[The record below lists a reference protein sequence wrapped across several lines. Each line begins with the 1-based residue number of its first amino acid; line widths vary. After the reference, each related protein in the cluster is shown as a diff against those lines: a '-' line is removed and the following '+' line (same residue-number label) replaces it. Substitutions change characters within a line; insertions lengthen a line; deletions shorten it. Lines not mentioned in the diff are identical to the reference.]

1 MVIIL
6 AVYLVLVWL
15 LLFKPGWRALHPCVA
30 LP

>member
-6 AVYLVLVWL
+6 AVYHVLVWL
-15 LLFKPGWRALHPCVA
+15 LLFKLGWLALHPCVT